1 MAWLLPGGLCAA
13 ILLALLLPGPGLW
26 LAQWQPLPWLV
37 AVIFLVNGLQSRL
50 QELRPEPGFGRVFL
64 AALVISLL
72 LSPLVGWLI
81 YQHGGLA
88 PGLALGLLVV
98 SVVPPTLSSCVVLTR
113 LSGGQAQWS
122 LFMTLGLNLLGIVT
136 IPLMLSLLIGQ
147 GAALSPWPLLH
158 KLSSM
163 VLLPFVLGLVLRQLL
178 GGLVVRR
185 WMGMVPTLSVVITAW
200 ITLSTSREALLQLG
214 WPDLL
219 ALAAWSLLL
228 HGTLLGLCLLAGAG
242 LGLARPARL
251 ALLFTAAQKTTPV
264 AVSVL
269 VAMNAAGGLA
279 VVGCLVFHFL
289 HMLAD
294 SLLASRL
301 APRARPVPAG
311 GEAGS

>member
-1 MAWLLPGGLCAA
+1 MV
-13 ILLALLLPGPGLW
+13 LALLLPGPGVW

-37 AVIFLVNGLQSRL
+37 AVIFLVNGLQTPVR
-50 QELRPEPGFGRVFL
+50 ELRPDAGFGRVFGL
-64 AALVISLL
+64 ALVISLL
-72 LSPLVGWLI
+72 LSPLLGGLL
-81 YQHGGLA
+81 YHFSGLA

-113 LSGGQAQWS
+113 LSGGNARWS

-136 IPLMLSLLIGQ
+136 IPLMLSLLIGN
-147 GAALSPWPLLH
+147 GGALSPWPLLH
-158 KLSSM
+158 KLSLM
-163 VLLPFVLGLVLRQLL
+163 VLLPFVLGMGLRL
-178 GGLVVRR
+178 GLGARAAQR
-185 WMGMVPTLSVVITAW
+185 WMGLVPTLSVVTTAW
-200 ITLSTSREALLQLG
+200 ITLSTSRPALLALEG
-214 WPDLL
+214 ADLL

-228 HGTLLGLCLLAGAG
+228 HGSLLGVCRLAGA
-242 LGLARPARL
+242 GLARPARL

-279 VVGCLVFHFL
+279 VVACLVFHFL

-301 APRARPVPAG
+301 ASRPARHEVA
-311 GEAGS
+311 EDGS

>member
-1 MAWLLPGGLCAA
+1 MV
-13 ILLALLLPGPGLW
+13 LALLLPGPGVW

-37 AVIFLVNGLQSRL
+37 AVIFLVNGLQTPVR
-50 QELRPEPGFGRVFL
+50 ELRPDAGFGRVFGL
-64 AALVISLL
+64 ALVISLL
-72 LSPLVGWLI
+72 LSPLLGGLL
-81 YQHGGLA
+81 YHFSGLA

-113 LSGGQAQWS
+113 LSGGNARWS

-136 IPLMLSLLIGQ
+136 IPLMLSLLIGN
-147 GAALSPWPLLH
+147 GGALSPWPLLH
-158 KLSSM
+158 KLSLM
-163 VLLPFVLGLVLRQLL
+163 VLLPFVLGMGLRL
-178 GGLVVRR
+178 GLGARAAQR
-185 WMGMVPTLSVVITAW
+185 WMGLVPTLSVVTTAW
-200 ITLSTSREALLQLG
+200 ITLSTSRPALLALEG
-214 WPDLL
+214 AALLALEGADLL

-228 HGTLLGLCLLAGAG
+228 HGSLLGVCRLAGA
-242 LGLARPARL
+242 GLARPARL

-279 VVGCLVFHFL
+279 VVACLVFHFL

-301 APRARPVPAG
+301 ASQARHEVAEDG
-311 GEAGS
+311 A

>member
-1 MAWLLPGGLCAA
+1 MV
-13 ILLALLLPGPGLW
+13 LALLLPGPGVW

-37 AVIFLVNGLQSRL
+37 AVIFLVNGLQTPVR
-50 QELRPEPGFGRVFL
+50 ELRPDAGFGRVFGL
-64 AALVISLL
+64 ALVISLL
-72 LSPLVGWLI
+72 LSPLLGGLL
-81 YQHGGLA
+81 YHFSGLA

-113 LSGGQAQWS
+113 LSGGNARWS

-136 IPLMLSLLIGQ
+136 IPLMLSLLIGN
-147 GAALSPWPLLH
+147 GGALSPWPLLH
-158 KLSSM
+158 KLSLM
-163 VLLPFVLGLVLRQLL
+163 VLLPFVLGMGLRL
-178 GGLVVRR
+178 GLGARAAQR
-185 WMGMVPTLSVVITAW
+185 WMGLVPTLSVVTTAW
-200 ITLSTSREALLQLG
+200 ITLSTSRPALLALEG
-214 WPDLL
+214 ADLL

-228 HGTLLGLCLLAGAG
+228 HGSLLGVCRLAGA
-242 LGLARPARL
+242 GLARPARL

-279 VVGCLVFHFL
+279 VVACLVFHFL

-301 APRARPVPAG
+301 ASQARHEVAEDG
-311 GEAGS
+311 A